1 MEERSLQS
9 EISSYIGKLLR
20 DNFGKGPAS
29 VYVTI
34 QKPYVTIYLKDF
46 LAPMEKLLVGQN
58 NKDKVEETRD
68 LLMQELIPDIKA
80 TFRATAG
87 LELNSLYYDWSLTNR
102 SGMIIGVIQSDEELD
117 PSVKDY
123 QHKAALHEEI
133 KKVSKQAEKIPEEVS
148 SFKINDRTIVVER
161 NGILVAIEKEMIRSG
176 FGEQLRM
183 AKRHLEKRLLHQ
195 LSLEKILQLKVE
207 DIFVDWDFD
216 SDFSHIILIVKPES

>member
-46 LAPMEKLLVGQN
+46 LAPMEKLLVSQN

-87 LELNSLYYDWSLTNR
+87 IELNSLYYDWSLTNR
-102 SGMIIGVIQSDEELD
+102 TGMIIGVIQSDEELD

-123 QHKAALHEEI
+123 QHKAALQEEI
-133 KKVSKQAEKIPEEVS
+133 KKVSKQAEKVPESVN

-195 LSLEKILQLKVE
+195 LSLEKVLQLKVE